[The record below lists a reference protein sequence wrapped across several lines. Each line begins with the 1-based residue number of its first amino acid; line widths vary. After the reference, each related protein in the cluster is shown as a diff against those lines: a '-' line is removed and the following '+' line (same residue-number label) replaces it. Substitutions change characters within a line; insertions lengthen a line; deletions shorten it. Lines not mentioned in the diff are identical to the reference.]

1 MKKKFII
8 LLGFLIIT
16 TVLAYNSLFFVE
28 QRVQSLIL
36 QFGEPIRVIKEP
48 GLNFK
53 IPLAQNVVK
62 FDKRILLFDNN
73 AEEIIAADK
82 KRLIV
87 DAFVRYKIVDPL
99 KFYQTVRFEAALN
112 NRLGSVVNN
121 SLRAV
126 LGRVPLEAVISDRRE
141 LLMKEV
147 SGLVAE
153 RATQFGISIEEVRIK
168 KADLP
173 SENSEAIY
181 RRMQTERQ
189 QEAAQIRAIGEEK
202 ARFIRAESEKQ
213 KTVLLAEAQRDS
225 DILRGQGDAKKNK
238 ILGKAFNQDPNFF
251 AFYRAMQAYSK
262 ALTEGDTTMV
272 LSPKSDFFEFFGNAE
287 GNQWWVETCLIFC
300 LLLV

>member
-1 MKKKFII
+1 MKKRFLI
-8 LLGFLIIT
+8 LLSFLIVL

-53 IPLAQNVVK
+53 IPLAQNVVR

-147 SGLVAE
+147 SVLVSE

-225 DILRGQGDAKKNK
+225 DILRGEGDAEKNK
-238 ILGKAFNQDPNFF
+238 ILGKAFNQDPDFF
-251 AFYRAMQAYSK
+251 SFYRAMQAYSK

-287 GNQWWVETCLIFC
+287 GK
-300 LLLV
+300 

>member
-1 MKKKFII
+1 MKKRFVI
-8 LLGFLIIT
+8 LLSFLIVL

-62 FDKRILLFDNN
+62 FDKRILLFDNS

-87 DAFVRYKIVDPL
+87 DAFVRYKIIDPL

-147 SGLVAE
+147 SELVAE

-238 ILGKAFNQDPNFF
+238 ILGKAFNEDPDFF

-287 GNQWWVETCLIFC
+287 GN
-300 LLLV
+300 

>member
-1 MKKKFII
+1 MSKITGIIIGLAIFFII
-8 LLGFLIIT
+8 VI
-16 TVLAYNSLFFVE
+16 YNSLFFVE
-28 QRVQSLIL
+28 QRIQALVL
-36 QFGEPIRVIKEP
+36 QFGEPVRVIQEP

-53 IPLAQNVVK
+53 IPLAQNIVK
-62 FDKRILLFDNN
+62 FDKRILLFDNRS
-73 AEEIIAADK
+73 EEIIAADK

-126 LGRVPLEAVISDRRE
+126 LGKVPLEAVISDRRE
-141 LLMKEV
+141 LLMQEV
-147 SGLVAE
+147 SEMVSV

-189 QEAAQIRAIGEEK
+189 QEAAQIRAVGNEK
-202 ARFIRAESEKQ
+202 ARFITAESEKQ

-225 DILRGQGDAKKNK
+225 DILRGEGDAQKNK
-238 ILGKAFNQDPNFF
+238 ILGKAFNQDPDFF
-251 AFYRAMQAYSK
+251 AFYRAMQAYSI

-287 GNQWWVETCLIFC
+287 GK
-300 LLLV
+300 

>member
-8 LLGFLIIT
+8 LLGFLFVI

-62 FDKRILLFDNN
+62 FDKRILLFDNS

-147 SGLVAE
+147 SDLVAV
-153 RATQFGISIEEVRIK
+153 RATQFGISIEDVRIK

-225 DILRGQGDAKKNK
+225 DILRGEGDAEKNR
-238 ILGKAFNQDPNFF
+238 ILGQAFNQDPDFF

-287 GNQWWVETCLIFC
+287 GN
-300 LLLV
+300 

>member
-8 LLGFLIIT
+8 LLSFLIVL

-62 FDKRILLFDNN
+62 FDKRILLFDNS

-87 DAFVRYKIVDPL
+87 DAFVRYKIIDPL

-147 SGLVAE
+147 SGLVAA

-225 DILRGQGDAKKNK
+225 DILRGEGDAEKNK
-238 ILGKAFNQDPNFF
+238 ILGKAFNQDPDFF

-287 GNQWWVETCLIFC
+287 GN
-300 LLLV
+300 

>member
-1 MKKKFII
+1 MKKSTGII
-8 LLGFLIIT
+8 LGLVVFATII
-16 TVLAYNSLFFVE
+16 VYNSLFFVE
-28 QRVQSLIL
+28 QRVQTLVL
-36 QFGEPIRVIKEP
+36 QFGEPVRVIQEP

-53 IPLAQNVVK
+53 IPLAQNIVR

-73 AEEIIAADK
+73 SEEIIAADK

-99 KFYQTVRFEAALN
+99 KFYQTVRYEAALN

-126 LGRVPLEAVISDRRE
+126 LGRVPLKAVISDRRE
-141 LLMKEV
+141 LLMQEV
-147 SGLVAE
+147 SGLVAN
-153 RATQFGISIEEVRIK
+153 RAGQFGISIEEVRIK

-189 QEAAQIRAIGEEK
+189 QEAAQIRAVGEEK
-202 ARFIRAESEKQ
+202 SRIIKAEAEKN
-213 KTVLLAEAQRDS
+213 KTVILAEAQRDGE
-225 DILRGQGDAKKNK
+225 ILRGEGDAKKNK
-238 ILGKAFNQDPNFF
+238 ILGEAFGKDPDFF

-272 LSPKSDFFEFFGNAE
+272 LSPKSEFFEFFGNAK
-287 GNQWWVETCLIFC
+287 GTN
-300 LLLV
+300 

>member
-1 MKKKFII
+1 MKKRFVI
-8 LLGFLIIT
+8 LLSFIVVL

-28 QRVQSLIL
+28 QRVQTLIL

-62 FDKRILLFDNN
+62 FDKRILLFDNS

-87 DAFVRYKIVDPL
+87 DAFVRYKIIDPL

-121 SLRAV
+121 SLREV
-126 LGRVPLEAVISDRRE
+126 LGKVPLEAVISDRRE
-141 LLMKEV
+141 LLMQQV
-147 SGLVAE
+147 SELVAL

-189 QEAAQIRAIGEEK
+189 QEAAQIRAVGNEK
-202 ARFIRAESEKQ
+202 ARFITAESEKQ

-225 DILRGQGDAKKNK
+225 DILRGEGDAEKNR
-238 ILGKAFNQDPNFF
+238 ILGKAFNQDPDFF

-287 GNQWWVETCLIFC
+287 GN
-300 LLLV
+300 

>member
-1 MKKKFII
+1 MKKRFVI
-8 LLGFLIIT
+8 LLSFIVVL

-53 IPLAQNVVK
+53 IPLAQNIIK
-62 FDKRILLFDNN
+62 FDKRILLFDNS

-87 DAFVRYKIVDPL
+87 DAFVRYKIIDPL

-126 LGRVPLEAVISDRRE
+126 LGKVPLEAVISDRRE
-141 LLMKEV
+141 LLMQEV
-147 SGLVAE
+147 SELVSA

-189 QEAAQIRAIGEEK
+189 QEAAQIRAVGNEK
-202 ARFIRAESEKQ
+202 ARFITAESEKQ

-225 DILRGQGDAKKNK
+225 DILRGEGDAKKNK
-238 ILGKAFNQDPNFF
+238 ILGKAFNQDPDFF

-287 GNQWWVETCLIFC
+287 GD
-300 LLLV
+300 

>member
-1 MKKKFII
+1 MKKRFVI
-8 LLGFLIIT
+8 LLSFLVVL

-126 LGRVPLEAVISDRRE
+126 LGKVPLEAVISDRRE
-141 LLMKEV
+141 LLMQEV
-147 SGLVAE
+147 SEMVSV

-189 QEAAQIRAIGEEK
+189 QEAAQIRAVGNEK
-202 ARFIRAESEKQ
+202 ARFITAESEKQ

-225 DILRGQGDAKKNK
+225 DILRGEGDAKKNK
-238 ILGKAFNQDPNFF
+238 ILGKAFNQDPDFF

-287 GNQWWVETCLIFC
+287 GK
-300 LLLV
+300 

>member
-1 MKKKFII
+1 MKKRT
-8 LLGFLIIT
+8 GLIIGFIFLLT
-16 TVLAYNSLFFVE
+16 ILIYNSLFFVE
-28 QRVQSLIL
+28 QRIQALIL
-36 QFGEPIRVIKEP
+36 QFGEPIRVIQEP

-62 FDKRILLFDNN
+62 FDKRILLFDNS

-87 DAFVRYKIVDPL
+87 DAFVRYKIIDPL

-141 LLMKEV
+141 QLMEEV
-147 SGLVAE
+147 SGLVATS
-153 RATQFGISIEEVRIK
+153 ATQFGISIEEVRIK

-202 ARFIRAESEKQ
+202 ARFIRAESEKN

-225 DILRGQGDAKKNK
+225 DILRGQGDAEKNK
-238 ILGKAFNQDPNFF
+238 ILGKAFSQDPDFF
-251 AFYRAMQAYSK
+251 AFYRAMQAYSR

-272 LSPKSDFFEFFGNAE
+272 LSPKSDFFEFFGNAK
-287 GNQWWVETCLIFC
+287 GDK
-300 LLLV
+300 

>member
-1 MKKKFII
+1 MKKSFVI
-8 LLGFLIIT
+8 LIGLVLFL

-28 QRVQSLIL
+28 QRIQALIL

-53 IPLAQNVVK
+53 IPLAQNIIK

-99 KFYQTVRFEAALN
+99 KFYQTVRFEAALS
-112 NRLGSVVNN
+112 NRLGSVLNN

-126 LGRVPLEAVISDRRE
+126 LGRVPLESVISEKRE
-141 LLMKEV
+141 LLMQEV
-147 SGLVAE
+147 SGLVAT
-153 RATQFGISIEEVRIK
+153 RASQFGISIEEVRIK

-202 ARFIRAESEKQ
+202 ARFIRAESEK
-213 KTVLLAEAQRDS
+213 KVTVLLAEANRDS
-225 DILRGQGDAKKNK
+225 EILRGQGDGEKNK
-238 ILGKAFNQDPNFF
+238 ILGVAFNKDPDFF
-251 AFYRAMQAYSK
+251 SFYRAMQAYSK
-262 ALTEGDTTMV
+262 ALSDGDTTMV
-272 LSPKSDFFEFFGNAE
+272 LSPKSDFFEFFGNAQ
-287 GNQWWVETCLIFC
+287 GKN
-300 LLLV
+300 

>member
-1 MKKKFII
+1 MKKRFVI
-8 LLGFLIIT
+8 LLSFIVVL

-28 QRVQSLIL
+28 QRVQTLIL

-53 IPLAQNVVK
+53 IPLAQNIVK
-62 FDKRILLFDNN
+62 FDKRILLFDNS

-87 DAFVRYKIVDPL
+87 DAFVRYKIIDPL

-126 LGRVPLEAVISDRRE
+126 LGKVPLEAVISDRRE
-141 LLMKEV
+141 LLMQEV
-147 SGLVAE
+147 SELVSL

-189 QEAAQIRAIGEEK
+189 QEAAQIRAVGNEK
-202 ARFIRAESEKQ
+202 ARFITAESEKQ

-225 DILRGQGDAKKNK
+225 DILRGEGDAKKNK
-238 ILGKAFNQDPNFF
+238 ILGKAFNQDPDFF
-251 AFYRAMQAYSK
+251 AFYRAMQAYSR

-287 GNQWWVETCLIFC
+287 GN
-300 LLLV
+300 

>member
-1 MKKKFII
+1 MSKKNIILILIAVGFII
-8 LLGFLIIT
+8 GT
-16 TVLAYNSLFFVE
+16 YSTLFFVE
-28 QRVQSLIL
+28 QRVQAIVL
-36 QFGEPIRVIKEP
+36 QFGEPIKVIQKP

-53 IPLAQNVVK
+53 IPFAQNVIK

-87 DAFVRYKIVDPL
+87 DAFVRYSIVDPL
-99 KFYQTVRFEAALN
+99 KYYQTVRFENALN

-126 LGRVPLEAVISDRRE
+126 LGRVPLKAVISDRRE
-141 LLMKEV
+141 LLMTEV
-147 SGLVAE
+147 TQLVSV
-153 RATQFGISIEEVRIK
+153 RAKQFGIMIQEVRIK

-189 QEAAQIRAIGEEK
+189 QEAAQIRAVGEEK
-202 ARFIRAESEKQ
+202 SRMIKAEAEKN
-213 KTVLLAEAQRDS
+213 KTVILAEAKRDGE
-225 DILRGQGDAKKNK
+225 ILRGQGDAEKNR
-238 ILGKAFNQDPNFF
+238 ILGEAFSKDPNFF
-251 AFYRAMQAYSK
+251 SFYRAMQAYSK

-272 LSPKSDFFEFFGNAE
+272 LSPNGEFFEFFSDAE
-287 GNQWWVETCLIFC
+287 GKD
-300 LLLV
+300 

>member
-1 MKKKFII
+1 MKKRLVI
-8 LLGFLIIT
+8 LLSFIVVL

-28 QRVQSLIL
+28 QRVQTLIL

-53 IPLAQNVVK
+53 IPLAQNIVK
-62 FDKRILLFDNN
+62 FDKRILLFDNS

-87 DAFVRYKIVDPL
+87 DAFVRYKIIDPL

-126 LGRVPLEAVISDRRE
+126 LGKVPLEAVISDRRE
-141 LLMKEV
+141 LLMQEV
-147 SGLVAE
+147 SELVSL

-189 QEAAQIRAIGEEK
+189 QEAAQIRAVGNEK
-202 ARFIRAESEKQ
+202 ARFITAESEKQ

-225 DILRGQGDAKKNK
+225 DILRGEGDAEKNK
-238 ILGKAFNQDPNFF
+238 ILGKAFNQDPDFF

-287 GNQWWVETCLIFC
+287 GN
-300 LLLV
+300 

>member
-1 MKKKFII
+1 MKKRFVI
-8 LLGFLIIT
+8 LLSFLIVL
-16 TVLAYNSLFFVE
+16 TVVAYNSLFFVE

-53 IPLAQNVVK
+53 IPLAQNIVK
-62 FDKRILLFDNN
+62 FDKRILLFDNS

-87 DAFVRYKIVDPL
+87 DAFVRYKIIDPL

-126 LGRVPLEAVISDRRE
+126 LGKVPLEAVISDRRE
-141 LLMKEV
+141 LLMQEV
-147 SGLVAE
+147 SELVSF

-189 QEAAQIRAIGEEK
+189 QEAAQIRAVGNEK
-202 ARFIRAESEKQ
+202 ARFITAESEKQ

-238 ILGKAFNQDPNFF
+238 ILGKAFNQDPDFF

-287 GNQWWVETCLIFC
+287 GN
-300 LLLV
+300 

>member
-1 MKKKFII
+1 MKKRFGI
-8 LLGFLIIT
+8 LLGLAVLI
-16 TVLAYNSLFFVE
+16 TVIAYNSMFFVE

-36 QFGEPIRVIKEP
+36 QFGEPIRVIQEP

-87 DAFVRYKIVDPL
+87 DAFVRYRIVDPL

-147 SGLVAE
+147 SELVAA
-153 RATQFGISIEEVRIK
+153 RATQFGITIEEVRIK

-225 DILRGQGDAKKNK
+225 DILRGEGEAEKNR
-238 ILGKAFNQDPNFF
+238 ILGVAFNKDPNFF
-251 AFYRAMQAYSK
+251 AFYRAMQAYSR
-262 ALTEGDTTMV
+262 ALSEGDTTMV

-287 GNQWWVETCLIFC
+287 GKQ
-300 LLLV
+300 

>member
-1 MKKKFII
+1 MKKRFVI
-8 LLGFLIIT
+8 LLSFLVVL

-28 QRVQSLIL
+28 QRVQTLIL

-53 IPLAQNVVK
+53 IPLAQNIVK
-62 FDKRILLFDNN
+62 FDKRILLFDNS

-87 DAFVRYKIVDPL
+87 DAFVRYKIIDPL

-126 LGRVPLEAVISDRRE
+126 LGKVPLEAVISDRRE
-141 LLMKEV
+141 LLMQEV
-147 SGLVAE
+147 SELVSL

-189 QEAAQIRAIGEEK
+189 QEAAQIRAVGNEK
-202 ARFIRAESEKQ
+202 ARFITAESEKQ

-225 DILRGQGDAKKNK
+225 DILRGEGDAEKNK
-238 ILGKAFNQDPNFF
+238 ILGKAFNQDPDFF

-287 GNQWWVETCLIFC
+287 GN
-300 LLLV
+300 

>member
-1 MKKKFII
+1 MKKRFII
-8 LLGFLIIT
+8 LLSFLVIL

-62 FDKRILLFDNN
+62 FDKRILLFDNS

-87 DAFVRYKIVDPL
+87 DAFVRYKIIDPL

-189 QEAAQIRAIGEEK
+189 QEAAQIRAVGEEK

-225 DILRGQGDAKKNK
+225 DILRGQGDAEKNK
-238 ILGKAFNQDPNFF
+238 ILGKAFNQDPDFF

-287 GNQWWVETCLIFC
+287 GK
-300 LLLV
+300 

>member
-1 MKKKFII
+1 MKKRTGI
-8 LLGFLIIT
+8 LLAFIFI
-16 TVLAYNSLFFVE
+16 VLVIGYNSLFFVE
-28 QRVQSLIL
+28 QRVQALIL
-36 QFGEPIRVIKEP
+36 QFGEPIRVIQEP

-53 IPLAQNVVK
+53 VPLAQNIVK

-87 DAFVRYKIVDPL
+87 DAFVRYKIIDPL

-126 LGRVPLEAVISDRRE
+126 LGRAPLQAVISDRRE
-141 LLMKEV
+141 QLMAEV

-189 QEAAQIRAIGEEK
+189 QEAAQIRAVGEEK
-202 ARFIRAESEKQ
+202 S
-213 KTVLLAEAQRDS
+213 
-225 DILRGQGDAKKNK
+225 ILCT
-238 ILGKAFNQDPNFF
+238 ISFF
-251 AFYRAMQAYSK
+251 KSK
-262 ALTEGDTTMV
+262 YNRSMFMAA
-272 LSPKSDFFEFFGNAE
+272 S
-287 GNQWWVETCLIFC
+287 
-300 LLLV
+300 

>member
-1 MKKKFII
+1 MKKRFVI
-8 LLGFLIIT
+8 LLSFIVVL

-28 QRVQSLIL
+28 QRVQTLIL

-53 IPLAQNVVK
+53 IPLAQNIVK
-62 FDKRILLFDNN
+62 FDKRILLFDNS

-87 DAFVRYKIVDPL
+87 DAFVRYKIIDPL

-126 LGRVPLEAVISDRRE
+126 LGKVPLEAVISDRRE
-141 LLMKEV
+141 LLMQEV
-147 SGLVAE
+147 SELVSL

-189 QEAAQIRAIGEEK
+189 QEAAQIRAVGSEK
-202 ARFIRAESEKQ
+202 ARFITAESEKQ

-225 DILRGQGDAKKNK
+225 DILRGEGDAKKNK
-238 ILGKAFNQDPNFF
+238 ILGKAFNQDPDFF
-251 AFYRAMQAYSK
+251 AFYRAMQAYSR

-287 GNQWWVETCLIFC
+287 GN
-300 LLLV
+300 

>member
-1 MKKKFII
+1 MKKRFII
-8 LLGFLIIT
+8 LLSFLVVL

-62 FDKRILLFDNN
+62 FDKRILLFDNS

-87 DAFVRYKIVDPL
+87 DAFVRYKIIDPL

-147 SGLVAE
+147 SDLVAV

-225 DILRGQGDAKKNK
+225 DILRGEGDAEKNK
-238 ILGKAFNQDPNFF
+238 ILGKAFNQDPDFF

-287 GNQWWVETCLIFC
+287 GN
-300 LLLV
+300 

>member
-1 MKKKFII
+1 MKKRFVI
-8 LLGFLIIT
+8 LLSFLVVLT
-16 TVLAYNSLFFVE
+16 MLAYNSLFFVE

-126 LGRVPLEAVISDRRE
+126 LGKVPLEAVISDRRE
-141 LLMKEV
+141 LLMQEV
-147 SGLVAE
+147 SELVSD

-189 QEAAQIRAIGEEK
+189 QEAAQIRAVGNEK
-202 ARFIRAESEKQ
+202 ARFITAESEKQ

-225 DILRGQGDAKKNK
+225 DILRGEGDAQKNR
-238 ILGKAFNQDPNFF
+238 ILGKAFNQDPDFF

-287 GNQWWVETCLIFC
+287 GN
-300 LLLV
+300 

>member
-1 MKKKFII
+1 MKKRFVI
-8 LLGFLIIT
+8 LLSFIVVL

-53 IPLAQNVVK
+53 IPLAQNIVK
-62 FDKRILLFDNN
+62 FDKRILLFDNS

-87 DAFVRYKIVDPL
+87 DAFVRYKIIDPL

-126 LGRVPLEAVISDRRE
+126 LGKVPLEAVISDRRE
-141 LLMKEV
+141 LLMQEV
-147 SGLVAE
+147 SELVSA

-189 QEAAQIRAIGEEK
+189 QEAAQIRAVGNEK
-202 ARFIRAESEKQ
+202 ARFITAESEKQ

-225 DILRGQGDAKKNK
+225 DILRGEGDAQKNR
-238 ILGKAFNQDPNFF
+238 ILGKAFNQDPDFF

-287 GNQWWVETCLIFC
+287 GD
-300 LLLV
+300 

>member
-1 MKKKFII
+1 MKKRFVI
-8 LLGFLIIT
+8 LLSFIVVL

-62 FDKRILLFDNN
+62 FDKRILLFDNS

-87 DAFVRYKIVDPL
+87 DAFVRYKIIDPL

-121 SLRAV
+121 SLREV
-126 LGRVPLEAVISDRRE
+126 LGKVPLEAVISDRRE
-141 LLMKEV
+141 LLMQEV
-147 SGLVAE
+147 SELVSD

-189 QEAAQIRAIGEEK
+189 QEAAQIRAVGNEK
-202 ARFIRAESEKQ
+202 ARFITAESEKQ

-225 DILRGQGDAKKNK
+225 DILRGEGDAQKNK
-238 ILGKAFNQDPNFF
+238 ILGKAFNQDPDFF
-251 AFYRAMQAYSK
+251 AFYIAMQAYSK

-287 GNQWWVETCLIFC
+287 GN
-300 LLLV
+300 

>member
-1 MKKKFII
+1 MKKRTGI
-8 LLGFLIIT
+8 LLAFIFI
-16 TVLAYNSLFFVE
+16 VLVIGYNSLFFVE
-28 QRVQSLIL
+28 QRVQALIL
-36 QFGEPIRVIKEP
+36 QFGEPIRVIQEP

-53 IPLAQNVVK
+53 VPLAQNIVK

-87 DAFVRYKIVDPL
+87 DAFVRYKIIDPL

-126 LGRVPLEAVISDRRE
+126 LGRAPLQAVISDRRE
-141 LLMKEV
+141 QLMAEV

-189 QEAAQIRAIGEEK
+189 QEAAQIRAVGEEK
-202 ARFIRAESEKQ
+202 SRFIRAEAEKN
-213 KTVLLAEAQRDS
+213 KTILLAEAQRDG
-225 DILRGQGDAKKNK
+225 DILRGQGDAEKNK
-238 ILGKAFNQDPNFF
+238 ILGKAFSQDPEFF
-251 AFYRAMQAYSK
+251 SFYRSMQAYSR
-262 ALTEGDTTMV
+262 ALSEGDTTMV
-272 LSPKSDFFEFFGNAE
+272 LSPKSDFFEFFGSTN
-287 GNQWWVETCLIFC
+287 GMK
-300 LLLV
+300 

>member
-1 MKKKFII
+1 MSKKMGIFLVISFLLI
-8 LLGFLIIT
+8 LT
-16 TVLAYNSLFFVE
+16 AYNTIFFVE
-28 QRVQSLIL
+28 QRIQTLVL
-36 QFGEPIRVIKEP
+36 QFGEPIRVIKDP
-48 GLNFK
+48 GLKFK
-53 IPLAQNVVK
+53 IPLAQNIVK
-62 FDKRILLFDNN
+62 FDKRILLFDNR

-99 KFYQTVRFEAALN
+99 KFYQTVRNETALS

-126 LGRVPLEAVISDRRE
+126 LGRVPLKAVISDRRE
-141 LLMKEV
+141 LLMEEV
-147 SGLVAE
+147 STLVSN
-153 RATQFGISIEEVRIK
+153 RAIQFGISIEEVRIK

-202 ARFIRAESEKQ
+202 SRVIKAEAEKN
-213 KTVLLAEAQRDS
+213 KTVILAEAQRDGE
-225 DILRGQGDAKKNK
+225 ILRGEGDAKKNK
-238 ILGKAFNQDPNFF
+238 ILGEAFSVDPNFF
-251 AFYRAMQAYSK
+251 AFYRAMQAYSR

-272 LSPKSDFFEFFGNAE
+272 LSPNGEFFEYFSDTE
-287 GNQWWVETCLIFC
+287 GKE
-300 LLLV
+300 

>member
-1 MKKKFII
+1 MKKRFVI
-8 LLGFLIIT
+8 LLSFIVVL

-28 QRVQSLIL
+28 QRVQTLIL

-53 IPLAQNVVK
+53 IPLAQNIVK
-62 FDKRILLFDNN
+62 FDKRILLFDNS

-87 DAFVRYKIVDPL
+87 DAFVRYKIIDPL

-126 LGRVPLEAVISDRRE
+126 LGKVPLEAVISDRRE
-141 LLMKEV
+141 LLMQEV
-147 SGLVAE
+147 SELVSL

-189 QEAAQIRAIGEEK
+189 QEAAQIRAVGNEK
-202 ARFIRAESEKQ
+202 ARFITAESEKQ

-225 DILRGQGDAKKNK
+225 DILRGEGDAEKNK
-238 ILGKAFNQDPNFF
+238 ILGKAFNQDPDFF

-287 GNQWWVETCLIFC
+287 GK
-300 LLLV
+300 

>member
-1 MKKKFII
+1 MKKSTGII
-8 LLGFLIIT
+8 LGLLVFATII
-16 TVLAYNSLFFVE
+16 VYNSLFFVE
-28 QRVQSLIL
+28 QRVQTLVL
-36 QFGEPIRVIKEP
+36 QFGEPVRVIQEP

-53 IPLAQNVVK
+53 IPLAQNIVR

-73 AEEIIAADK
+73 SEEIIAADK

-99 KFYQTVRFEAALN
+99 KFYQTVRYEAALN

-126 LGRVPLEAVISDRRE
+126 LGRVPLKAVISDRRE
-141 LLMKEV
+141 LLMQEV
-147 SGLVAE
+147 SGLVAN
-153 RATQFGISIEEVRIK
+153 RAGQFGISIEEVRIK

-189 QEAAQIRAIGEEK
+189 QEAAQIRAVGEEK
-202 ARFIRAESEKQ
+202 SRIIKAEAEKN
-213 KTVLLAEAQRDS
+213 KTVILAEAQRDGE
-225 DILRGQGDAKKNK
+225 ILRGEGDAKKNK
-238 ILGKAFNQDPNFF
+238 ILGEAFGKDPDFF
-251 AFYRAMQAYSK
+251 AFYRAMQAYGK

-272 LSPKSDFFEFFGNAE
+272 LSPKSEFFEFFGNAK
-287 GNQWWVETCLIFC
+287 GTN
-300 LLLV
+300 

>member
-1 MKKKFII
+1 MKKRFVI
-8 LLGFLIIT
+8 LLSFIVVL

-53 IPLAQNVVK
+53 IPLAQNIVK
-62 FDKRILLFDNN
+62 FDKRILLFDNS

-87 DAFVRYKIVDPL
+87 DAFVRYKIIDPL

-126 LGRVPLEAVISDRRE
+126 LGKVPLEAVISDRRE
-141 LLMKEV
+141 LLMQEV
-147 SGLVAE
+147 SELVSA

-189 QEAAQIRAIGEEK
+189 QEAAQIRAVGNEK
-202 ARFIRAESEKQ
+202 ARFITAESEKQ

-225 DILRGQGDAKKNK
+225 DILRGEGDAQKNR
-238 ILGKAFNQDPNFF
+238 ILGKAFNQDPDFF

-287 GNQWWVETCLIFC
+287 GNQ
-300 LLLV
+300 

>member
-1 MKKKFII
+1 MKKRLVI
-8 LLGFLIIT
+8 LLSFIVVL

-53 IPLAQNVVK
+53 IPLAQNIVK
-62 FDKRILLFDNN
+62 FDKRILLFDNS

-87 DAFVRYKIVDPL
+87 DAFVRYKIIDPL

-126 LGRVPLEAVISDRRE
+126 LGKVPLEAVISDRRE
-141 LLMKEV
+141 LLMQEV
-147 SGLVAE
+147 SELVSV

-189 QEAAQIRAIGEEK
+189 QEAAQIRAVGNEK
-202 ARFIRAESEKQ
+202 ARFITAESEKQ

-225 DILRGQGDAKKNK
+225 DILRGQGDAEKNK
-238 ILGKAFNQDPNFF
+238 ILGKAFNQDPDFF

-262 ALTEGDTTMV
+262 ALAEGDTTMV

-287 GNQWWVETCLIFC
+287 GN
-300 LLLV
+300 

>member
-1 MKKKFII
+1 MSKITGIFIGLTIFFII
-8 LLGFLIIT
+8 VI
-16 TVLAYNSLFFVE
+16 YNSLFFVE
-28 QRVQSLIL
+28 QRIQTLVL
-36 QFGEPIRVIKEP
+36 QFGEPVRVIQEP

-53 IPLAQNVVK
+53 IPLAQNIVK
-62 FDKRILLFDNN
+62 FDKRILLFDNRS
-73 AEEIIAADK
+73 EEIIAADK

-126 LGRVPLEAVISDRRE
+126 LGRVPLKAVISDRRE

-147 SGLVAE
+147 TGLVAT

-189 QEAAQIRAIGEEK
+189 QEAAQIRAVGEEK
-202 ARFIRAESEKQ
+202 SRIIKAEAEKN
-213 KTVLLAEAQRDS
+213 KTVLLAEAERDGE
-225 DILRGQGDAKKNK
+225 ILRGEGDAKKNK
-238 ILGKAFNQDPNFF
+238 ILGEAFSKDPDFF

-272 LSPKSDFFEFFGNAE
+272 LSPKSEFFEFFGNAN
-287 GNQWWVETCLIFC
+287 GAN
-300 LLLV
+300 

>member
-1 MKKKFII
+1 MKKRFII
-8 LLGFLIIT
+8 ILGFFAFI

-36 QFGEPIRVIKEP
+36 QFGEPIRVIQEP

-53 IPLAQNVVK
+53 IPLAQNIIK
-62 FDKRILLFDNN
+62 FDKRILLFDNK

-87 DAFVRYKIVDPL
+87 DAFVRYKIIDPL
-99 KFYQTVRFEAALN
+99 KFYQTVRFENALN

-147 SGLVAE
+147 SELVAV

-225 DILRGQGDAKKNK
+225 DILRGQGDAEKNK
-238 ILGKAFNQDPNFF
+238 ILGKAFNKDPDFF
-251 AFYRAMQAYSK
+251 SFYRAMQAYSK

-287 GNQWWVETCLIFC
+287 GN
-300 LLLV
+300 

>member
-1 MKKKFII
+1 MNKKITI
-8 LLGFLIIT
+8 LIVLLIFSTI
-16 TVLAYNSLFFVE
+16 VIYNSLFFVE
-28 QRVQSLIL
+28 QRVQTLVL
-36 QFGEPIRVIKEP
+36 QFGEPVRVIQEP

-53 IPLAQNVVK
+53 IPLAQNIVR
-62 FDKRILLFDNN
+62 FDKRILLFDNQ

-126 LGRVPLEAVISDRRE
+126 LGRAPLKAVISDKRE
-141 LLMKEV
+141 LLMEEV
-147 SGLVAE
+147 TNLVAN
-153 RATQFGISIEEVRIK
+153 RAGQFGITIEEVRIK

-189 QEAAQIRAIGEEK
+189 QEAAQIRAVGEEK
-202 ARFIRAESEKQ
+202 SRVIKAEAEKN
-213 KTVLLAEAQRDS
+213 KTVLLAEAQRDGE
-225 DILRGQGDAKKNK
+225 ILRGEGDAKKNK
-238 ILGKAFNQDPNFF
+238 ILGKAFGKDPNFF
-251 AFYRAMQAYSK
+251 AFYRAMQAYSR

-272 LSPKSDFFEFFGNAE
+272 LSPKGDFFEFFGDTKGEN
-287 GNQWWVETCLIFC
+287 
-300 LLLV
+300 

>member
-1 MKKKFII
+1 MKKRLVI
-8 LLGFLIIT
+8 LLSFIVVL

-62 FDKRILLFDNN
+62 FDKRILLFDNS

-87 DAFVRYKIVDPL
+87 DAFVRYKIIDPL

-126 LGRVPLEAVISDRRE
+126 LGKVPLEAVISDRRE
-141 LLMKEV
+141 LLMQEV
-147 SGLVAE
+147 SELVSQ

-189 QEAAQIRAIGEEK
+189 QEAAQIRAVGNEK
-202 ARFIRAESEKQ
+202 ARFITAESEKQ

-225 DILRGQGDAKKNK
+225 DILRGEGDAEKNK
-238 ILGKAFNQDPNFF
+238 ILGKAFNQDPDFF

-287 GNQWWVETCLIFC
+287 GN
-300 LLLV
+300 

>member
-1 MKKKFII
+1 MKKRFVI
-8 LLGFLIIT
+8 LLSFIAVL

-62 FDKRILLFDNN
+62 FDKRILLFDNS

-87 DAFVRYKIVDPL
+87 DAFVRYKIIDPL

-126 LGRVPLEAVISDRRE
+126 LGKVPLEAVISDRRE
-141 LLMKEV
+141 LLMQEV
-147 SGLVAE
+147 SELVSL

-189 QEAAQIRAIGEEK
+189 QEAAQIRAVGNEK
-202 ARFIRAESEKQ
+202 ARFITAESEKQ

-225 DILRGQGDAKKNK
+225 DILRGEGDAEKNK
-238 ILGKAFNQDPNFF
+238 ILGKAFNQDPDFF

-287 GNQWWVETCLIFC
+287 GN
-300 LLLV
+300 

>member
-1 MKKKFII
+1 MKKRFVI
-8 LLGFLIIT
+8 LLSFIVVL

-28 QRVQSLIL
+28 QRVQTLIL

-53 IPLAQNVVK
+53 IPLAQNIVK
-62 FDKRILLFDNN
+62 FDKRILLFDNS

-87 DAFVRYKIVDPL
+87 DAFVRYKIIDPL

-126 LGRVPLEAVISDRRE
+126 LGKVPLEAVISDRRE
-141 LLMKEV
+141 LLMQEV
-147 SGLVAE
+147 SELVSL
-153 RATQFGISIEEVRIK
+153 RAKQFGISIEEVRIK

-189 QEAAQIRAIGEEK
+189 QEAAQIRAVGNEK
-202 ARFIRAESEKQ
+202 ARFITAESEKQ

-225 DILRGQGDAKKNK
+225 DILRGEGDAEKNK
-238 ILGKAFNQDPNFF
+238 ILGKAFNQDPDFF

-287 GNQWWVETCLIFC
+287 GN
-300 LLLV
+300 

>member
-1 MKKKFII
+1 MKKRTGI
-8 LLGFLIIT
+8 LLAFVFIAI
-16 TVLAYNSLFFVE
+16 VIAYNSLFFVE
-28 QRVQSLIL
+28 QRVQALIL

-53 IPLAQNVVK
+53 VPLAQNIIK

-87 DAFVRYKIVDPL
+87 DAFVRYKIIDPL

-126 LGRVPLEAVISDRRE
+126 LGRAPLQAVISDRRE
-141 LLMKEV
+141 QLMEEV
-147 SGLVAE
+147 SGLVAA

-173 SENSEAIY
+173 PQNSEAIY

-189 QEAAQIRAIGEEK
+189 QEAAQIRAVGEEK
-202 ARFIRAESEKQ
+202 SRFIRAESEKN
-213 KTVLLAEAQRDS
+213 KTILLAEAQRDG
-225 DILRGQGDAKKNK
+225 DILRGQGDAEKNK
-238 ILGKAFNQDPNFF
+238 ILGKAFSQDPDFF
-251 AFYRAMQAYSK
+251 SFYRSMQAYSR
-262 ALTEGDTTMV
+262 ALSDGDTTMV
-272 LSPKSDFFEFFGNAE
+272 LSPKSDFFEFFGNTN
-287 GNQWWVETCLIFC
+287 GKK
-300 LLLV
+300 